1 MTLQLNLSD
10 EEVRDLS
17 YYLTAAAAASVRSC
31 DYVPDVLFTIIG
43 QLAVD
48 VCAYY
53 KDFVNKTDES
63 SKEPVSD

>member
-1 MTLQLNLSD
+1 MTLQVDLSD

-31 DYVPDVLFTIIG
+31 DYVPDVLFSIIG

-53 KDFVNKTDES
+53 KDFENKVDES
-63 SKEPVSD
+63 CKESVSD

>member
-1 MTLQLNLSD
+1 MTLHVNLSD
-10 EEVRDLS
+10 EQVRDLS

-31 DYVPDVLFTIIG
+31 DYVPDVLFSIIG
-43 QLAVD
+43 LLAVD

-53 KDFVNKTDES
+53 KDFVTKTDES

>member
-1 MTLQLNLSD
+1 MTLHFDLSD

-17 YYLTAAAAASVRSC
+17 YYLTSAAAASVRSC

-53 KDFVNKTDES
+53 KDFVNKTDEN

>member
-1 MTLQLNLSD
+1 MTLHLNLSD
-10 EEVRDLS
+10 EELRDLN
-17 YYLTAAAAASVRSC
+17 YYLTAAVAASVRSC

-53 KDFVNKTDES
+53 KDLENKIDES
-63 SKEPVSD
+63 SKESVSD

>member
-1 MTLQLNLSD
+1 MTLNVNLSD

-17 YYLTAAAAASVRSC
+17 YYLTYAAAASVRSS

-43 QLAVD
+43 QLSVD

-53 KDFVNKTDES
+53 KDFENKVNES